1 MNNKGFGGMG
11 GGNMQNLMR
20 QAQKMQEEMLRQ
32 QKEAEE
38 KLANTVLSASSGGGM
53 VTVEI
58 TGDKKITSVKIKPEA
73 VDPDDVEMLEDMI
86 QACVNE
92 AISKANELEKEVKP
106 NLLGGM

>member
-1 MNNKGFGGMG
+1 
-11 GGNMQNLMR
+11 
-20 QAQKMQEEMLRQ
+20 
-32 QKEAEE
+32 
-38 KLANTVLSASSGGGM
+38 M

>member
-1 MNNKGFGGMG
+1 MYNKGFGGMG

-20 QAQKMQEEMLRQ
+20 QAQKMQEEMIRQ

-58 TGDKKITSVKIKPEA
+58 TGDKKITSVKIKPET